1 MTKLEIIE
9 RLQLIADIANAPEN
23 GYHYEVIVNDWAK
36 YGKDRTYFKIRETRE
51 NSKHFVEKDYGYFD
65 NITETFAPGKSSI
78 EYRFSGAK
86 LTEADLSVKK
96 EEPVVEEPVVEE
108 TVEAESAEEVPTE
121 EAAEENSVSV
131 MKIWCC
137 RSPEIRFCEY
147 SYCEADAF
155 LKFRNLTNRGYS
167 CTLYSVLVPFSE
179 KSGFPV
185 SANMLVSPKSET
197 SIPSDFDW
205 LVAICSN
212 TFPEFSKAPENKTS
226 IRFPEVSEDGAVSD
240 PNDLIG
246 SWKNSGW
253 CGDVTEVIW
262 YGDIN
267 DAPDFVE
274 NDIRVYHEL
283 NASTYIPA
291 EHGFPV
297 NRSVA
302 FTKKYKMF

>member
-1 MTKLEIIE
+1 MTKIEIIE
-9 RLQLIADIANAPEN
+9 RLQLIVDIANAPEN
-23 GYHYEVIVNDWAK
+23 GYHYELIVSDWAK

-65 NITETFAPGKSSI
+65 NISESFVCGKSSI
-78 EYRFSGAK
+78 DYRFSGAK
-86 LTEADLSVKK
+86 LTEEDLSVKK
-96 EEPVVEEPVVEE
+96 EESVAKETVEE
-108 TVEAESAEEVPTE
+108 TVEAESAEEVHTE
-121 EAAEENSVSV
+121 EAAEEISVSV

-137 RSPEIRFCEY
+137 RSPEIQFCEY

-155 LKFRNLTNRGYS
+155 LKCRNLTNRGYS
-167 CTLYSVLVPFSE
+167 CALCSVLVPFSE

-205 LVAICSN
+205 LRAICSN
-212 TFPEFSKAPENKTS
+212 TFPEFPKAPKNKTS
-226 IRFPEVSEDGAVSD
+226 TRFPEVSEDGSVSD
-240 PNDLIG
+240 PDNLID

-253 CGDVTEVIW
+253 CGRVTEVIW
-262 YGDIN
+262 HGDIN
-267 DAPDFVE
+267 DAPDCVE
-274 NDIRVYHEL
+274 NDIRVFHEM
-283 NASTYIPA
+283 NAFTYTPA
-291 EHGFPV
+291 KPGRPV